1 MKEGVMTPKELKYS
15 KEHEWVRIDGD
26 EALIG
31 ITDYAQEEL
40 GDITFVE
47 IPEVGKQL
55 KQMDILATIE
65 SVKAA
70 SDIFAPLSGEVVE
83 VNGALEDKPEIINES
98 PYEKGWICR
107 IRISDASESEKL
119 LSAEEYEEY
128 LKGLED

>member
-1 MKEGVMTPKELKYS
+1 MTPKDLKYS
-15 KEHEWVRIDGD
+15 KEHEWVRFEGD

-47 IPEVGKQL
+47 VPAVGTKV
-55 KQMDILATIE
+55 KQMDVFSTIE

-70 SDIFAPLSGEVVE
+70 SDIFAPLSGEVIE
-83 VNGALEDKPEIINES
+83 VNKILEDKPEVINES

-107 IRISDASESEKL
+107 IRVSDANESKNM
-119 LSAEEYEEY
+119 LSAEEYEVY

>member
-1 MKEGVMTPKELKYS
+1 MTPKDLKYS
-15 KEHEWVRIDGD
+15 KEHEWVLFKGD

-47 IPEVGKQL
+47 VPAVGTKV
-55 KQMDILATIE
+55 KQMDVFSTVE

-70 SDIFAPLSGEVVE
+70 SDIFAPLSGEVIE
-83 VNGALEDKPEIINES
+83 VNKTLEDKPEVINES

-107 IRISDASESEKL
+107 IRISDTDESKSL
-119 LSAEEYEEY
+119 LSAEEYEVY

>member
-1 MKEGVMTPKELKYS
+1 MTPKDLKYS
-15 KEHEWVRIDGD
+15 KEHEWVRFEGD

-47 IPEVGKQL
+47 VPAVGTKV
-55 KQMDILATIE
+55 KQMDVFSTVE

-70 SDIFAPLSGEVVE
+70 SDIFAPLSGEVIE
-83 VNGALEDKPEIINES
+83 VNKTLEDKPEVINES

-107 IRISDASESEKL
+107 IRISGTDESKSL
-119 LSAEEYEEY
+119 LSAEEYEVY

>member
-1 MKEGVMTPKELKYS
+1 MTPKDLKYS
-15 KEHEWVRIDGD
+15 KEHEWVLFKGD

-47 IPEVGKQL
+47 VPAVGTKV
-55 KQMDILATIE
+55 KQMDVFSTVE

-70 SDIFAPLSGEVVE
+70 SDIFAPLSGEVIE
-83 VNGALEDKPEIINES
+83 VNKTLEDKPEVINES

-107 IRISDASESEKL
+107 IRVSDAGEGKKL
-119 LSAEEYEEY
+119 LSADEYETY

>member
-1 MKEGVMTPKELKYS
+1 MTPKDLKYS
-15 KEHEWVRIDGD
+15 KEHEWVRFEGD
-26 EALIG
+26 EAVIG

-47 IPEVGKQL
+47 APAVGAKV
-55 KQMDILATIE
+55 KQMDVFSTIE

-70 SDIFAPLSGEVVE
+70 SDIFAPLTGEVIE
-83 VNGALEDKPEIINES
+83 VNEILEDKPEVINES

-107 IRISDASESEKL
+107 IRVSDADKGKNL
-119 LSAEEYEEY
+119 LSAEEYEAY

>member
-1 MKEGVMTPKELKYS
+1 MTPKDLKYS
-15 KEHEWVRIDGD
+15 KEHEWVRFEGD

-47 IPEVGKQL
+47 VPAVGTKV
-55 KQMDILATIE
+55 KQMDVFSTVE

-70 SDIFAPLSGEVVE
+70 SDIFAPLSGEVIE
-83 VNGALEDKPEIINES
+83 VNKTLEDKPEVINES

-107 IRISDASESEKL
+107 IRISGTDESKSL
-119 LSAEEYEEY
+119 LSAEEYEAY

>member
-1 MKEGVMTPKELKYS
+1 MTPKDLKYS
-15 KEHEWVRIDGD
+15 KEHEWVRFEGD

-47 IPEVGKQL
+47 VPAVGTKV
-55 KQMDILATIE
+55 KQMDVFSTIE

-70 SDIFAPLSGEVVE
+70 SNIFAPLSGEVIE
-83 VNGALEDKPEIINES
+83 VNKILEDNPEVINES

-107 IRISDASESEKL
+107 IRVTDVNESKNM
-119 LSAEEYEEY
+119 LSAEEYEAY

>member
-1 MKEGVMTPKELKYS
+1 MTPKDLKYS
-15 KEHEWVRIDGD
+15 KEHEWVRFEGD

-47 IPEVGKQL
+47 VPAVGTKV
-55 KQMDILATIE
+55 KQMDVFSTIE

-70 SDIFAPLSGEVVE
+70 SDIFAPLSGEVIE
-83 VNGALEDKPEIINES
+83 VNKILEDNPEVINES

-107 IRISDASESEKL
+107 IRVTDVNESKNM
-119 LSAEEYEEY
+119 LSAEEYEAY